1 MKDHFK
7 TYEHYSGEDLRIA
20 DRIQHLRLLML
31 VHSRIYYVLNNNLIS
46 DKEFDAFAKELAVL
60 QKEHP
65 DISEKVDWADAFAD
79 WDGSTGAFLPLD
91 DPWVVEKTNL
101 VYLGEKRKVKVETK
115 TEKSKEL
122 SKTLEPVTK
131 DMPENHQMSLDD
143 FLELC

>member
-7 TYEHYSGEDLRIA
+7 TYEHYSGEDLSIA

-46 DKEFDAFAKELAVL
+46 DKEFDTLAKELAML

-91 DPWVVEKTNL
+91 DPWVIEKTNL
-101 VYLGEKRKVKVETK
+101 VCLGERRKVG
-115 TEKSKEL
+115 KSKEL
-122 SKTLEPVTK
+122 PKVLEPVTK
-131 DMPENHQMSLDD
+131 DTSENYQMSLND

>member
-7 TYEHYSGEDLRIA
+7 TYEHYSGEDLSIA

-46 DKEFDAFAKELAVL
+46 DKEFDALAKELATL

-65 DISEKVDWADAFAD
+65 DISKKVDWADAFAD

-101 VYLGEKRKVKVETK
+101 VYLGEKRKVKAETK

-122 SKTLEPVTK
+122 SKALEPVTK
-131 DMPENHQMSLDD
+131 DTSENYQMSLDD